1 MLYENAEYRLIIIL
15 CRRKNRESIL
25 DKKYQVNYNI
35 VHRFEQKTM
44 VSIVFLQSI
53 MPCAL
58 FLYLNI
64 IMEEIEMKKVLALVA
79 CTVLATGMLM
89 GCGSSAT
96 KEEAAPAEET
106 TEEAAPAEAVTEEA
120 TTEEAAP
127 AEDAAAS
134 SDKTWIVATDTV
146 FKPFEY
152 TNENN
157 EFVGI
162 DVDILAAIAADQGFK
177 YELQSLGWDA
187 AVAAVQAGQAD
198 GLIAGATVKQ
208 ERIDSGWIFSEGY
221 YDATQTFVV
230 AEGSDI
236 AGFEDLEG
244 KNVAVKNGT
253 AGADFANS
261 LKDQYGFTVTVF
273 EDSPTMYQDV
283 ILGNSAA
290 CVEDTPI
297 MAASIKEGGLALAI
311 PKGMESE
318 GAPYGFAIM
327 DPADQELLDMFNAG
341 LANIKANGTYDEILD
356 KYLK

>member
-1 MLYENAEYRLIIIL
+1 
-15 CRRKNRESIL
+15 
-25 DKKYQVNYNI
+25 
-35 VHRFEQKTM
+35 
-44 VSIVFLQSI
+44 
-53 MPCAL
+53 
-58 FLYLNI
+58 
-64 IMEEIEMKKVLALVA
+64 MKKSLALLV
-79 CTVLATGMLM
+79 CTTLLAGMLA
-89 GCGSSAT
+89 GCGSS
-96 KEEAAPAEET
+96 EST
-106 TEEAAPAEAVTEEA
+106 TEA
-120 TTEEAAP
+120 TTETEAA
-127 AEDAAAS
+127 AEETATEETAAEETETAES
-134 SDKTWIVATDTV
+134 TEGKTWVIATDTV

-162 DVDILAAIAADQGFK
+162 DVDILAAIAEDQGFE

-198 GLIAGATVKQ
+198 GIIAGATIKQ
-208 ERIDSGWIFSEGY
+208 ERIDSGWIFSDGY

-230 AEGSDI
+230 AADSDI
-236 AGFEDLEG
+236 ASFEDLAG

-283 ILGNSAA
+283 ILGNSVA

-297 MAASIKEGGLALAI
+297 MAASIKEGGLELKI
-311 PKGMESE
+311 PEGMESE

-327 DPADQELLDMFNAG
+327 DEADQELLDMFNAG
-341 LANIKANGTYDEILD
+341 LANIKENGTYQEILD

>member
-1 MLYENAEYRLIIIL
+1 
-15 CRRKNRESIL
+15 
-25 DKKYQVNYNI
+25 
-35 VHRFEQKTM
+35 
-44 VSIVFLQSI
+44 
-53 MPCAL
+53 
-58 FLYLNI
+58 
-64 IMEEIEMKKVLALVA
+64 MKKTLALLL
-79 CTVLATGMLM
+79 CTALTAGMLV
-89 GCGSSAT
+89 GCGSTAT
-96 KEEAAPAEET
+96 KEAAPADAAATEETVSDAAATEAAPAEEGT
-106 TEEAAPAEAVTEEA
+106 GKA
-120 TTEEAAP
+120 
-127 AEDAAAS
+127 D
-134 SDKTWIVATDTV
+134 WIIATDTV

-152 TNENN
+152 TDENN

-162 DVDILAAIAADQGFK
+162 DVDILAAIAADQGFT

-198 GLIAGATVKQ
+198 GIIAGATIKQ
-208 ERIDSGWIFSEGY
+208 ERVDSGWIFSEGY

-230 AEGSDI
+230 SEGSEI
-236 AGFEDLEG
+236 ASFDDLKG

-283 ILGNSAA
+283 MLGNSAA

-297 MAASIKEGGLALAI
+297 MAASIKEGGLPLMI
-311 PKGMESE
+311 PAGMESE

-327 DPADQELLDMFNAG
+327 DKADQELLDMFNAG